1 MSFLYFNLETVY
13 LFMMKPE
20 QIGDK
25 TVKVK
30 VKDEIIGTVMKRIIE
45 NEGKLA
51 NYVRKEFYSYTLDAF
66 IPSF

>member
-1 MSFLYFNLETVY
+1 
-13 LFMMKPE
+13 MMKPE
-20 QIGDK
+20 QIVDK

-30 VKDEIIGTVMKRIIE
+30 LKDEIIGTVMKRIIE